1 MTNSNTK
8 DSTSG
13 VDYQAV
19 REDLLAMMDNPSH
32 DDGSI
37 GPILIRLAW
46 HSSGTY
52 DKGSKSGGS
61 SGAGMRLD
69 ESSEALDPENK
80 GLEVARAFL
89 EPIKKKYP
97 GISYS
102 DLWILAAYVAIEHTE
117 GPYIE
122 FLPGRQD
129 IQDSNLAV
137 PAGRLPQAEF
147 GCNGE
152 IDEQG
157 RMVGWENLANHI
169 RNVFNRMGF
178 SDREI
183 VALLCGGHVYGRC
196 HSSYSGYEG
205 VWVEEPTKF
214 SNEYAADM
222 VEDEWIC
229 VSNDTLVNGKPV
241 DERVRPAKGKRQYV
255 SKNVGSHADNLEGT
269 PQMMLASDMVLLW
282 DEEFKVHLEKYAED
296 EKSLKKDFGAAY
308 KKLTENGVEDLMI
321 CPFDKG
327 SKYVF

>member
-52 DKGSKSGGS
+52 DKDSKSGGS

-97 GISYS
+97 SISYS

-183 VALLCGGHVYGRC
+183 VALLCGGHVLNR
-196 HSSYSGYEG
+196 
-205 VWVEEPTKF
+205 
-214 SNEYAADM
+214 
-222 VEDEWIC
+222 I
-229 VSNDTLVNGKPV
+229 L
-241 DERVRPAKGKRQYV
+241 Q
-255 SKNVGSHADNLEGT
+255 
-269 PQMMLASDMVLLW
+269 
-282 DEEFKVHLEKYAED
+282 
-296 EKSLKKDFGAAY
+296 
-308 KKLTENGVEDLMI
+308 
-321 CPFDKG
+321 
-327 SKYVF
+327 

>member
-1 MTNSNTK
+1 MTNSTTK
-8 DSTSG
+8 EPSDSL
-13 VDYQAV
+13 DYNCV
-19 REDLLAMMDNPSH
+19 KEELLKIMDNPNH

-52 DKGSKSGGS
+52 DKESKSGGS
-61 SGAGMRLD
+61 CGAGMRLP

-89 EPIKKKYP
+89 DPVKVKYP
-97 GISYS
+97 SISYS
-102 DLWILAAYVAIEHTE
+102 DLWVLAAYTAIEHSG
-117 GPYIE
+117 GPKIE
-122 FLPGRQD
+122 FQAGRQD
-129 IQDSNLAV
+129 IEDPDLAV

-147 GCNGE
+147 GCNGDV
-152 IDEQG
+152 DEKG
-157 RMVGWENLANHI
+157 RLVGWENLAKHM
-169 RNVFNRMGF
+169 RSVFNRMEL
-178 SDREI
+178 SDGEI

-196 HSSYSGYEG
+196 HSNYSGYEG

-229 VSNDTLVNGKPV
+229 VTNDTLIDGKPV

-255 SKNVGSHADNLEGT
+255 SKNVGSHADDMEGT

-282 DEEFKVHLEKYAED
+282 DDNFKVHLKRYAED
-296 EKSLKKDFGAAY
+296 TERLKKDFGLAY
-308 KKLTENGVEDLMI
+308 KKLTENGASSSLS
-321 CPFDKG
+321 CPYGKN
-327 SKYVF
+327 KR